1 MKAVM
6 GYEAPVVPPPKDYK
20 GDFFKDV
27 AGALVGVLFCGINQ
41 YLHYFCLGWCGS
53 HSKQ

>member
-27 AGALVGVLFCGINQ
+27 AGALVGVLF
-41 YLHYFCLGWCGS
+41 
-53 HSKQ
+53 